1 VRERKRESKVNMDG
15 FTQALGLGYR
25 RDAVGRVVV
34 EDGLVRMQP
43 YGGGLH
49 IDALK
54 SASAALENAQA
65 QLLGILGYS
74 VGEVSLPLS
83 LALSRARSLSLARA
97 RSQLYPASLSRSLC
111 LFVSLTLSLAHSLCL
126 CFFLSLFFARTLS
139 CSRSLSLCR
148 SISRF
153 LAPSFSPVL
162 RCTHTHSSANKH
174 IYIFSHRSVRW
185 SLRWGSPI
193 DVTRSA
199 VSLSRTV

>member
-1 VRERKRESKVNMDG
+1 MDG

-74 VGEVSLPLS
+74 VGEVSPSLARSLS
-83 LALSRARSLSLARA
+83 RALALSRARSLSIVPCLPL
-97 RSQLYPASLSRSLC
+97 SFSLSVC
-111 LFVSLTLSLAHSLCL
+111 LSHS
-126 CFFLSLFFARTLS
+126 F
-139 CSRSLSLCR
+139 SRSLSLSLFLPVSLFRAHSLLFSLSLSLPLYLSVSR
-148 SISRF
+148 SLF
-153 LAPSFSPVL
+153 LPRSAMH
-162 RCTHTHSSANKH
+162 THTLK
-174 IYIFSHRSVRW
+174 RK
-185 SLRWGSPI
+185 
-193 DVTRSA
+193 
-199 VSLSRTV
+199 